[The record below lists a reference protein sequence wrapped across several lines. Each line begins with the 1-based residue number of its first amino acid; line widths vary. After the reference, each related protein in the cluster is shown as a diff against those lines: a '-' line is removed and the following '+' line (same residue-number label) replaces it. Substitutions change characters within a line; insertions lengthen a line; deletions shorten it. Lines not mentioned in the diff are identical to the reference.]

1 MQIVLEFYF
10 YLIFCAAYRTDE
22 GKPWVLPVVRTVEA
36 QMATDPTQNHEYLPV
51 AGMVDFRASAL
62 KLLLGED
69 SPAIVEN
76 RVNLCLFQC
85 MSDQSMKTKLVLGPK
100 SIMPFIYI
108 PPVPVYG
115 VIAQNG
121 LSSCG
126 SD

>member
-51 AGMVDFRASAL
+51 AGMVDFRAAAL

-76 RVNLCLFQC
+76 RVNLCLFQYI
-85 MSDQSMKTKLVLGPK
+85 SDQSMKTKLVLGPN

-108 PPVPVYG
+108 PVYG

-121 LSSCG
+121 LSPCG